1 MDTLGEKDRLD
12 YERLSFFILK
22 RLFCLFLGGKPRYLE
37 KIMQESEP
45 NGILLS

>member
-1 MDTLGEKDRLD
+1 MDTLGEKDRLE

-22 RLFCLFLGGKPRYLE
+22 RLFCLFWGKPRYLE
-37 KIMQESEP
+37 KIMQESQP